1 MGYMGFGLQKWIY
14 QMKPRKPFKKG
25 NKIAGYE
32 TQDIHNQKEFNLK
45 ETYSTNPE
53 IIENRLKEAK
63 KKSLINWRK
72 QKFYGLLIVLALIS
86 VFALIY
92 FNASYFN
99 NSASHDHYKLMAKK
113 DQQEKA
119 DALIL
124 LIKTGKHH
132 LYNNEIENAITN
144 FKLALN
150 IDPDNSVALYNLI
163 LALSVDCENN
173 SNNCE
178 EAIEYY
184 GKLKKLDKNQ
194 ISEELESRMVMVEEI
209 IKRESGS
216 IF

>member
-1 MGYMGFGLQKWIY
+1 MGFGLQKWIY
-14 QMKPRKPFKKG
+14 QMKPRKSFKKG

-63 KKSLINWRK
+63 KKSMLNWRK
-72 QKFYGLLIVLALIS
+72 QIAYSVLIVLALIS

-92 FNASYFN
+92 YGTSDSIFSG
-99 NSASHDHYKLMAKK
+99 SQDQYKLMAKK
-113 DQQEKA
+113 DQQEEA

-132 LYNNEIENAITN
+132 LYNNEIENAIIN

-150 IDPDNSVALYNLI
+150 IDQNNSLALYNLI
-163 LALSVDCENN
+163 LALSVDCEKN

-178 EAIEYY
+178 ETIKYY
-184 GKLKKLDKNQ
+184 DKLKKLDKNQ
-194 ISEELESRMVMVEEI
+194 ISEELETRMVMVEEK
-209 IKRESGS
+209 IKQWQ
-216 IF
+216 IK

>member
-1 MGYMGFGLQKWIY
+1 MGFGLQKWIY

-194 ISEELESRMVMVEEI
+194 ISEEFESRMVMVEEK
-209 IKRESGS
+209 IKRGSGS

>member
-63 KKSLINWRK
+63 KKSLLNWRK
-72 QKFYGLLIVLALIS
+72 QLAYSVLVVFALMS

-92 FNASYFN
+92 YGKSDSIFSG
-99 NSASHDHYKLMAKK
+99 SQDQYKLMAQK
-113 DQQEKA
+113 DRQEKA
-119 DALIL
+119 EALDL

-150 IDPDNSVALYNLI
+150 IDPDNSLALYNLI
-163 LALSVDCENN
+163 LALSVDCEKN
-173 SNNCE
+173 SNICE
-178 EAIEYY
+178 ETMEYY
-184 GKLKKLDKNQ
+184 KKLMQIDKNLVT
-194 ISEELESRMVMVEEI
+194 EELETRMIVVEEK
-209 IKRESGS
+209 IKQWS
-216 IF
+216 IK

>member
-1 MGYMGFGLQKWIY
+1 MGFGLQKWIY
-14 QMKPRKPFKKG
+14 QMKPRKPFQKGKK
-25 NKIAGYE
+25 NAGYD
-32 TQDIHNQKEFNLK
+32 TLDIHNQKEFNLK

-72 QKFYGLLIVLALIS
+72 QLVYSVLIVLALLS
-86 VFALIY
+86 LFALIFY
-92 FNASYFN
+92 GTSDSIY
-99 NSASHDHYKLMAKK
+99 SGSQEHYKLMAKK

-194 ISEELESRMVMVEEI
+194 ISEELESRMVTVEEK

>member
-63 KKSLINWRK
+63 KKSLLNWRK
-72 QKFYGLLIVLALIS
+72 QLAYSVLVVFALMS

-92 FNASYFN
+92 YGKSDSIFSG
-99 NSASHDHYKLMAKK
+99 SQDQYKLMAQK
-113 DQQEKA
+113 DRQEKA
-119 DALIL
+119 EALDL

-150 IDPDNSVALYNLI
+150 IDPDNSLALYNLI

-184 GKLKKLDKNQ
+184 IKLKKLDKNQ
-194 ISEELESRMVMVEEI
+194 ISEELETRMVMVEEK
-209 IKRESGS
+209 IKQWQ
-216 IF
+216 IK

>member
-1 MGYMGFGLQKWIY
+1 
-14 QMKPRKPFKKG
+14 
-25 NKIAGYE
+25 
-32 TQDIHNQKEFNLK
+32 
-45 ETYSTNPE
+45 
-53 IIENRLKEAK
+53 
-63 KKSLINWRK
+63 
-72 QKFYGLLIVLALIS
+72 
-86 VFALIY
+86 
-92 FNASYFN
+92 
-99 NSASHDHYKLMAKK
+99 MAKK

-194 ISEELESRMVMVEEI
+194 ISEELESRMVMVEEK
-209 IKRESGS
+209 IKRGSGS